1 MFSLYTECFPGQA
14 APHSFVEGFMGR
26 FVSRIFLACI
36 ILSCF
41 LLAACGHSSTTN
53 VVAEAVPA
61 SVSLCL
67 SPSTGCAAGLNVS
80 LEAGQSQVFTA
91 TARNVLNAA
100 LNETFTFQSNNPAAV
115 TIANNGTACA
125 GTWDSVVS
133 PLVCTPGPVGIAQIT
148 VSAQGVSS
156 PPVTIYVHQ
165 HITSISISKAPVQPQ
180 PTLSTSCLS
189 KRAPAGPESWLYQA
203 SAFNGGTDITS
214 TVGPFSWQQVPPSG
228 GTNIVT
234 LTALPVGSPLNQE
247 TVTANTPG
255 LGTIF
260 ASASGI
266 NSQPLQVETCRIQS
280 IAISSISHP
289 SNSFVVNTGSSATL
303 NATVT
308 DRIGMTLVGVPLTW
322 YSSNPVSV
330 TASGTTSTVY
340 GSVGTVSTPSVGAS
354 AVIAACTPPTCNGGF
369 KPSLPIYP
377 ESAAS
382 FIVKSS
388 TAPTSPAVYATTTA
402 CLTANPNAAACNT
415 TIVPITSSSGSN
427 FSAGTPVTLP
437 SSPNSILFDNGG
449 TSAYLGVD
457 TSNFGQRGLMTFS
470 GSSASQSTNVFG
482 KVLAVSPDKR
492 LIVISDTADPSNQ
505 VFVYDT
511 TNQSAA
517 PFLIPKATT
526 AAFSPDSLKAFI
538 ISRQACPGTSSAG
551 CLFVYSKLDALQ
563 KIQLGVLANDVTVF
577 PQGAFVYLAGGAA
590 SSVLGLHTCDNSP
603 ASTVSVAT
611 IPELIRALPDAATL
625 VALEPPL
632 IQLINVVPP
641 SVPPSSPAPWQGCA
655 PPVNDTVT
663 GTFNLGQ
670 GNFTATQFIISSDGS
685 AAYIL
690 GETQPGVGLP
700 VVMVFNI
707 LNQTSSVFSL
717 ANGATPL
724 SASLS
729 PAGDLLFVGATDGA
743 VHVVN
748 TTSGLDQ
755 QQITFPFPQN
765 ALCFGPGTPA
775 TLVPV
780 TLTSISATS
789 QSGSNTTYTY
799 TLTSGAA
806 LQPGKT
812 IVVTG
817 MSDPGNNGTFAIS
830 TVGSGTFTVANAAGV
845 TATAQS
851 AIGTVPITCNPD
863 LVAVKP

>member
-1 MFSLYTECFPGQA
+1 
-14 APHSFVEGFMGR
+14 MGR

-41 LLAACGHSSTTN
+41 LLTACGHSRTTN
-53 VVAEAVPA
+53 VVAEAVPT

-67 SPSTGCAAGLNVS
+67 APFTGCAAGLNVS
-80 LEAGQSQVFTA
+80 LEAGQTQVFTA

-100 LNETFTFQSNNPAAV
+100 LNETFTFQSSSPSTV
-115 TIANNGTACA
+115 SMANNGTACA
-125 GTWDSVVS
+125 GTWDSVTS
-133 PLVCTPGPVGIAQIT
+133 PLVCTPGAIGVAQIT
-148 VSAQGVSS
+148 VSAHGVSS

-165 HITSISISKAPVQPQ
+165 HITSITIGKAPVQPQ
-180 PTLSTSCLS
+180 PTLSTNCLS

-203 SAFNGGTDITS
+203 SAFNGTTDITS
-214 TVGPFSWQQVPPSG
+214 TVGPFSWQQVSPSG

-247 TVTANTPG
+247 TVTGNTPG

-266 NSQPLQVETCRIQS
+266 NSQPVQVETCRVQS
-280 IAISSISHP
+280 IAINSISHP
-289 SNSFVVNTGSSATL
+289 SNSFVVNTGSSTTL

-330 TASGTTSTVY
+330 TTSGATSTVY
-340 GSVGTVSTPSVGAS
+340 GSVGTVSAPSAGTS

-388 TAPTSPAVYATTTA
+388 TVPTTPAVYATTTA
-402 CLTANPNAAACNT
+402 CLTANPNNAACNT
-415 TIVPITSSSGSN
+415 AIVPITSSSGSN
-427 FSAGTPVTLP
+427 FAAGTPIALP
-437 SSPNSILFDNGG
+437 SSPNSVLFDNSG
-449 TSAYLGVD
+449 TKAYLGVN
-457 TSNFGQRGLMTFS
+457 TSNFGQRGLMTFG
-470 GSSASQSTNVFG
+470 GSSASQSTNAFG

-492 LIVISDTADPSNQ
+492 LIVISDTADPTNQ

-511 TNQSAA
+511 TSQSAA
-517 PFLIPKATT
+517 PFLIPKATA

-563 KIQLGVLANDVTVF
+563 KIQLGVLANDVTLF
-577 PQGAFVYLAGGAA
+577 PQGAFVYLAGGAT

-603 ASTVSVAT
+603 ASTVSVAI
-611 IPELIRALPDAATL
+611 IPEVIRALPDAATL
-625 VALEPPL
+625 IALEPPF
-632 IQLINVVPP
+632 IQLINVAPP
-641 SVPPSSPAPWQGCA
+641 SPTAWQGCA

-685 AAYIL
+685 AAYVL

-700 VVMVFNI
+700 IVMVFDI
-707 LNQTSSVFSL
+707 VNQTSSVFSL

-729 PAGDLLFVGATDGA
+729 PAGNLLFVGATDGA
-743 VHVVN
+743 VHVIN

-765 ALCFGPGTPA
+765 TLCFGPGTPA

-799 TLTSGAA
+799 ALTSGPA
-806 LQPGKT
+806 LQAGKT
-812 IVVTG
+812 IVVSG
-817 MSDPGNNGTFAIS
+817 MTDPGNNGTFTITA
-830 TVGSGTFTVANAAGV
+830 VGSGTFTVANAAGV
-845 TATAQS
+845 TATGQS

>member
-402 CLTANPNAAACNT
+402 CVTANPNAAACNT

>member
-1 MFSLYTECFPGQA
+1 
-14 APHSFVEGFMGR
+14 MGR

-625 VALEPPL
+625 VALEPPI